1 VGKVDRFETE
11 IANDGKRLV
20 EGLLFLLLYCL
31 AIPVAI
37 YLTANVGIECSENGP
52 CKVPVAPGLWAT
64 TGAFVIGA
72 AYVLRDFVQRRI
84 GIGVSACA
92 VVMGA
97 ALGAHPLS
105 PGPATASTIALLVCG
120 YTDIVI
126 YTALAKKRFVSAVVV
141 SSLISAAIDSGLF
154 LWLGFQSLDLF
165 PGQLLAKIWLIL
177 FAIPFTIWLMKR
189 DERIGLQP
197 A

>member
-1 VGKVDRFETE
+1 MDRFEVE

-20 EGLLFLLLYCL
+20 EGLLFLALYCL
-31 AIPVAI
+31 TIPVAI
-37 YLTANVGIECSENGP
+37 YLTTNIGIECSENGP

-72 AYVLRDFVQRRI
+72 AFVLRDYIQRRI

-97 ALGAHPLS
+97 ALGGYLVS
-105 PGPATASTIALLVCG
+105 PGLAMASTVALLIAG
-120 YTDIVI
+120 FIDLVI
-126 YTALAKKRFVSAVVV
+126 YTALAKKRFVSAVVI
-141 SSLISAAIDSGLF
+141 SSLVSATIDSALF
-154 LWLGFQSLDLF
+154 LWLGFQSFELL
-165 PGQLLAKIWLIL
+165 PGQIIAKVWLIL
-177 FAIPFTIWLMKR
+177 LAIPFTIWLLKR
-189 DERIGLQP
+189 DERIGLKP